1 MLDLAFLDAQPF
13 RSVDTLKKYNKT
25 RVATPLARHLSTL
38 GFEKKQR
45 VGIII
50 HETGWRRG

>member
-25 RVATPLARHLSTL
+25 RVATPLARHLSTFA
-38 GFEKKQR
+38 GKSEKEKKR
-45 VGIII
+45 
-50 HETGWRRG
+50 